1 MNASVPAP
9 SASGRANV
17 PSASPPTTTSA
28 PSALASTPS
37 APICASRAP
46 AAVTAPSARR
56 PPAFSVEKLAN
67 AAVANETSASNV
79 GEAWLSARFRRAPFS
94 TRNAFVSAAPTTS
107 VNASVSAAFA
117 ITRTPPVPNVAFVWK
132 ASVVAA
138 PSTTS
143 RPYVFVS

>member
-1 MNASVPAP
+1 M
-9 SASGRANV
+9 
-17 PSASPPTTTSA
+17 
-28 PSALASTPS
+28 
-37 APICASRAP
+37 
-46 AAVTAPSARR
+46 
-56 PPAFSVEKLAN
+56 EKLAN
-67 AAVANETSASNV
+67 AAVANETSVSNV

-94 TRNAFVSAAPTTS
+94 RRNAFVSAAPATS
-107 VNASVSAAFA
+107 VNASDSAASA